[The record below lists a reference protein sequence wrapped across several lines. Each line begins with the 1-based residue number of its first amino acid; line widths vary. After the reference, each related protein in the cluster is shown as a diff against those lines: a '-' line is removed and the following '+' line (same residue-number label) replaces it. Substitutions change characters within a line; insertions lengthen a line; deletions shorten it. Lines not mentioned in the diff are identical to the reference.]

1 MRISSRKTLSMC
13 SELRFKISTSER
25 SRADLSG
32 FLSEKNVIALN
43 FAKLR
48 DNVEQNTDV
57 IKQDKLYELP

>member
-1 MRISSRKTLSMC
+1 MGTTLSMC
-13 SELRFKISTSER
+13 SELRFKISTSES

-48 DNVEQNTDV
+48 DKVEQNTDV